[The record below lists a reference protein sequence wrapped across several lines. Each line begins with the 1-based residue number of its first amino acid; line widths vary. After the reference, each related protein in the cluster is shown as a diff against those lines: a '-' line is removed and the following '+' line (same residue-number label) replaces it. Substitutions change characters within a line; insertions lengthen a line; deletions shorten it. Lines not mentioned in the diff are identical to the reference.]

1 MDTHPRLARRSRA
14 PLIIGIVV
22 AIMLSTIAASMAH
35 NKRVK
40 EEARMRDMATALAT
54 LRNEISDFRKLQGR
68 YPRTLSELGNVPADP
83 VTQSKST
90 WQPEFEES
98 VSADDFSAGSKAPE
112 KFVVNVRSGA
122 QGQDANGRAWSDY

>member
-1 MDTHPRLARRSRA
+1 
-14 PLIIGIVV
+14 
-22 AIMLSTIAASMAH
+22 MLSTIAASMAH

>member
-1 MDTHPRLARRSRA
+1 
-14 PLIIGIVV
+14 
-22 AIMLSTIAASMAH
+22 
-35 NKRVK
+35 
-40 EEARMRDMATALAT
+40 
-54 LRNEISDFRKLQGR
+54 
-68 YPRTLSELGNVPADP
+68 LSELGNVPADP
-83 VTQSKST
+83 VTESKST